1 MSQDT
6 ERRRLREAVMS
17 DRAGIFAGMLGCLA
31 LAITALPVLAAEGS
45 VPSEQDMG
53 QAVRPAPKGLGTHQ
67 GLPTF
72 GTAPSANENP
82 IEHGASISST
92 PSKHKRVATEGTT
105 SHGNR
110 GKKVVRSGQSH

>member
-1 MSQDT
+1 
-6 ERRRLREAVMS
+6 MS

-72 GTAPSANENP
+72 GTVPSANENP
-82 IEHGASISST
+82 SISST